1 MISWARWEG
10 GRTSSASLSTPALM
24 TAEEYARRPD
34 PGHPE
39 ELVRGK
45 VVAMPQPNRRH
56 GQICSK
62 VDRIFGNFVEA
73 HDLGHVLSND
83 AGVITERG
91 PDTVRG
97 ADVAFYSYERL
108 PRGPLAPSYGPEVPE
123 LVVEVV
129 SPSDRW
135 PKVLAKVAEYLEAGV
150 RVVIVL
156 DEPPATARVFHADG
170 ATRELGADDL
180 LTVDDLLPGF
190 SVPVRSFF
198 V

>member
-1 MISWARWEG
+1 M
-10 GRTSSASLSTPALM
+10 SSASLTTPAPI

-39 ELVRGK
+39 ELVRGN
-45 VVAMPQPNRRH
+45 VVPLPQPNRRH

-62 VDRIFGNFVEA
+62 VDRVLGNFVEA

-97 ADVAFYSYERL
+97 ADVAFYSYARL

-123 LVVEVV
+123 LVVEVI

-135 PKVLAKVAEYLEAGV
+135 PRVLAKVAEYLEAGV
-150 RVVIVL
+150 TVVIVL
-156 DEPPATARVFHADG
+156 DDPPPTVRVFRADG
-170 ATRELGADDL
+170 TTKELGPDDE
-180 LTVDDLLPGF
+180 LTLPDLLPGF
-190 SVPVRSFF
+190 ATPIRALFA
-198 V
+198 